1 MRPKAKA
8 TAQGS
13 VRDLSGVYR
22 CSMARI
28 LLPGFY
34 KDPEFRFFFFS
45 GLGFKAVAV
54 ERFKVF

>member
-1 MRPKAKA
+1 MRPKA

-34 KDPEFRFFFFS
+34 KDPAFLFFFFS

-54 ERFKVF
+54 ERFKVV